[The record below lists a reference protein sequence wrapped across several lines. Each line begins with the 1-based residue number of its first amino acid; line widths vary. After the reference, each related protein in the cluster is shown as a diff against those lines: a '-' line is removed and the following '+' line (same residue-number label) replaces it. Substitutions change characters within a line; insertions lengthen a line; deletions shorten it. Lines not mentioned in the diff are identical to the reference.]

1 MEQAF
6 RADVR
11 YLSSL
16 SMALDMQG
24 DLTKQAEQSLL
35 LMRPWQ
41 EGLDEG
47 RTYLILNLTQVPY
60 INSAGIAVLIRL
72 SRAGAKGGFLTF
84 GYGITPH
91 YEKLFR
97 MVGLTEY
104 LTIYPDEHAIIE
116 RIAALDGSP

>member
-6 RADVR
+6 QADIR
-11 YLSSL
+11 YVSPLI
-16 SMALDMQG
+16 MALDLQG
-24 DLTKQAEQSLL
+24 DLTKQAEEALL
-35 LMRPWQ
+35 QLRPWQ

-47 RTYLILNLTQVPY
+47 RSYLVLNLTRVPY

-84 GYGITPH
+84 AYGITPH

-97 MVGLTEY
+97 MVGLTDY
-104 LTIYPDEHAIIE
+104 MVIYPDEHAITE
-116 RIAALDGSP
+116 RIAALEERD